1 MSWHFSQALVAEY
14 SAANCSGGLPSAQLS
29 GTDTPA
35 TYCSHGKTTDA
46 LKPSRSGMT
55 CKPLTE
61 SRGVDVLTWYLAA
74 FPVRTFHPLERA
86 QESTESEAGC
96 GDIWHESLAR
106 FDRDSSSWKTLQCSL
121 LAGLDEFS
129 ETWPRWGLMRDGQC
143 WAQSMPAHL
152 TSGIESGLWPTPRA
166 SANENRQTMLTPS
179 QLAGTHGLSL
189 CAVVNTLAKWPTP
202 TCHNAKEQDSPSEA
216 LRNTPTL
223 CSQARG
229 GDKTQP
235 RHLNPAWVEWLM
247 GWPLGWTD
255 CAASATD
262 KFQQWQHS
270 HGAY

>member
-14 SAANCSGGLPSAQLS
+14 SAANCSGGLPSAPLS

-61 SRGVDVLTWYLAA
+61 SRGADVLTWYLAA

-129 ETWPRWGLMRDGQC
+129 ETWPRWGMMRDGQC

-152 TSGIESGLWPTPRA
+152 TSGIESGL
-166 SANENRQTMLTPS
+166 
-179 QLAGTHGLSL
+179 
-189 CAVVNTLAKWPTP
+189 WPTP

-262 KFQQWQHS
+262 KFQQWRHS